1 MRLQVD
7 RNEDMLRS
15 CLRAVQ
21 SCTQIPAAETS
32 AGFKNFMDRV
42 VLQPPI
48 APKFAA
54 VREERAEAEGKTV

>member
-1 MRLQVD
+1 MD

-21 SCTQIPAAETS
+21 SCTRIPDTETCS
-32 AGFKNFMDRV
+32 GFKNFMDRV

-48 APKFAA
+48 GPKFSA
-54 VREERAEAEGKTV
+54 VREERAEAEGKTA